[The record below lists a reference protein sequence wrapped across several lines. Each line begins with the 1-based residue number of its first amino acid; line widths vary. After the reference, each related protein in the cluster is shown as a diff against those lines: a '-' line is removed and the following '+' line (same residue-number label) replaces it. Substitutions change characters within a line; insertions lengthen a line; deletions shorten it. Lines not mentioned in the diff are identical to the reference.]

1 MVFPSSLTGKAID
14 YALNQWDQLRLFLCD
29 GRIPAD
35 NNYMESHIIRPF
47 VIGRN
52 NRLFSDSP
60 DGAESSSILYSLI
73 ESAKAGG
80 LDPHSYLSLIFKE
93 LPKAAAPLDFEKLLP
108 HTVAG
113 HYEVKPIFQKR

>member
-1 MVFPSSLTGKAID
+1 
-14 YALNQWDQLRLFLCD
+14 
-29 GRIPAD
+29 
-35 NNYMESHIIRPF
+35 MESHIRPF

-52 NRLFSDSP
+52 NWLFSDSP
-60 DGAESSSILYSLI
+60 DGAESSAILYSLI

-80 LDPHSYLSLIFKE
+80 LDPDSYLNLIFKE

-113 HYEVKPIFQKR
+113 HYEGKPLFQKR